1 MLRSQLMVNV
11 ASGAVA
17 TGINIVVL
25 AVAYPVYLHF
35 LGYELYGVWLILG
48 TVLAF
53 AQMGNLQ
60 IGPAVTKFVAEE
72 YGREDI
78 GGVARYVLMAMVML
92 SATGIL
98 VLVLILAFNTQIIAV
113 FKLDSDHAE
122 IASRL
127 LPYVGI
133 LCVYAFVVHALNAT
147 LSGLGRLDLANY
159 THSAGRV
166 VAVIV
171 ASALLCT
178 GLRVESLLV
187 ANIVSYMVVHAASTF
202 FIRRAAPVRFLRR
215 ENWDPPRLKKLLHF
229 GSGVFGGS
237 LMGLLLSPFHKLML
251 SRCAGVAT
259 VPVYDLAYNG
269 SMQFRSLAEAGL
281 RALMPEIS
289 RIGANLTKKARDS
302 INQIHQR
309 AVKYV
314 IVFGAPAYL
323 ALFTLAVPLLKIW
336 LRDRYVDT
344 LPGSFRVL
352 LVATFLNL
360 IGVPAY
366 YTLMG
371 LGRVRHTFV
380 SHVLQSLISVA
391 VVLAV
396 ALSAALTVEGVAWA
410 VFVGVAAST
419 AYLLCQKRRLFQHER
434 YGDDDHETI
443 GR

>member
-11 ASGAVA
+11 ASGAVT

-98 VLVLILAFNTQIIAV
+98 VL
-113 FKLDSDHAE
+113 
-122 IASRL
+122 
-127 LPYVGI
+127 
-133 LCVYAFVVHALNAT
+133 
-147 LSGLGRLDLANY
+147 
-159 THSAGRV
+159 
-166 VAVIV
+166 
-171 ASALLCT
+171 
-178 GLRVESLLV
+178 
-187 ANIVSYMVVHAASTF
+187 
-202 FIRRAAPVRFLRR
+202 
-215 ENWDPPRLKKLLHF
+215 LHF

-289 RIGANLTKKARDS
+289 RVGANLTKKARDS

-309 AVKYV
+309 ALKYV

-352 LVATFLNL
+352 LVATFLSL